1 MKRRYKTESI
11 RGTKSGLQC
20 YVAVHV
26 WSVMRWT
33 TIVVP
38 WELVADGFEDIA
50 NGAEG
55 VFLERLKR
63 QEEEAQPTLPL
74 EVWE

>member
-1 MKRRYKTESI
+1 MKRRYKSESI

-20 YVAVHV
+20 YVAVDV
-26 WSVMRWT
+26 GTVKRWT
-33 TIVVP
+33 TIVIP

-63 QEEEAQPTLPL
+63 DDEQPTLPL